1 MFHIILYNPEIP
13 PNTGNIIRL
22 AANTGTQLHLIRPL
36 GFNLSNNSLKRAGL
50 DYKKDADFFL
60 HDSFDL
66 CLNSIKFNE
75 IYAFT
80 KFAKKTFTK
89 IKFKPAPNKFAE
101 LAAHDAIVNFSGSET
116 SGLPDN
122 IIDKIKVTNK
132 LRIPMIMNSRSLN
145 LSNSVAITVYEG
157 LRQNK
162 FENLV

>member
-50 DYKKDADFFL
+50 DYKKDAVFFL

-89 IKFKPAPNKFAE
+89 IKFKRNDCF
-101 LAAHDAIVNFSGSET
+101 LFGSET

-122 IIDKIKVTNK
+122 ILNKIKVTNK
-132 LRIPMIMNSRSLN
+132 VRIPMIVNSRSLN

-157 LRQNK
+157 LRQNE

>member
-13 PNTGNIIRL
+13 PNTGNIMRL

-89 IKFKPAPNKFAE
+89 IKFKRNDCF
-101 LAAHDAIVNFSGSET
+101 LFGSET
-116 SGLPDN
+116 SGLPYN
-122 IIDKIKVTNK
+122 ILDKIKVTNK

-145 LSNSVAITVYEG
+145 LSNSVAIIVYEG
-157 LRQNK
+157 LRQNN

>member
-13 PNTGNIIRL
+13 PNTGNIMRL
-22 AANTGTQLHLIRPL
+22 SANTGTQLHLIRPL

-50 DYKKDADFFL
+50 DYKKNADFFL

-75 IYAFT
+75 IYALT

-89 IKFKPAPNKFAE
+89 IKFKRNDCF
-101 LAAHDAIVNFSGSET
+101 LFGSET

-122 IIDKIKVTNK
+122 ILDKIKVTNK

>member
-13 PNTGNIIRL
+13 PNTGNIMRL

-50 DYKKDADFFL
+50 DYKKDAEFFL

-89 IKFKPAPNKFAE
+89 IKFKRNDCF
-101 LAAHDAIVNFSGSET
+101 LFGSET
-116 SGLPDN
+116 SGLPEN
-122 IIDKIKVTNK
+122 ILDKIKVTNK

>member
-13 PNTGNIIRL
+13 PNTGNIMRL
-22 AANTGTQLHLIRPL
+22 SANTGTQLHLIRPL

-89 IKFKPAPNKFAE
+89 IKFKRNDCF
-101 LAAHDAIVNFSGSET
+101 LFGSET
-116 SGLPDN
+116 SGLPSN
-122 IIDKIKVTNK
+122 ILDKIKVTNK

>member
-13 PNTGNIIRL
+13 PNTGNIMRL

-89 IKFKPAPNKFAE
+89 IKFKRNDCF
-101 LAAHDAIVNFSGSET
+101 LFGSET
-116 SGLPDN
+116 SGLPEN
-122 IIDKIKVTNK
+122 VLDKIKVTNK